1 MRDSSLHRAAG
12 RNGAGS
18 KRCGLLLALL
28 LPIAACVS
36 AATAPTEEQIIGAW
50 ACDEGECP
58 DAELEFAIEDGE
70 HVFRTWLHA
79 RPATRARWQLQGDT
93 LTILSSDMRD
103 EWQVVEVTRR
113 TLRLRR
119 LPTGEPAVLRRL
131 P

>member
-1 MRDSSLHRAAG
+1 MAL
-12 RNGAGS
+12 
-18 KRCGLLLALL
+18 KRRGLLFALL
-28 LPIAACVS
+28 LPIVACAS
-36 AATAPTEEQIIGAW
+36 AATAPSEEQILGAW
-50 ACDEGECP
+50 TCDEGDCP
-58 DAELEFAIEDGE
+58 DPELEFAIEEGE

-79 RPATRARWQLQGDT
+79 RPATRAQWQLNGDT

-103 EWQVVEVTRR
+103 EWQVVEVNRR